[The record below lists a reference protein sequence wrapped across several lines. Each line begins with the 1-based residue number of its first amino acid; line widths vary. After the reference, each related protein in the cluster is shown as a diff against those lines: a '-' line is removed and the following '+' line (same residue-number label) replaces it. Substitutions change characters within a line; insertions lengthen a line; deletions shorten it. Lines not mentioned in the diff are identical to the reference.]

1 MTRPSRDERRNSCA
15 PIPNRSGP
23 GPVDA
28 AVNIRSRGQPVSARH
43 ATGLVLLAV
52 GSWGLLYP
60 AAATVLEVL
69 PPRRFVGFR
78 FLIGGL
84 LLIGLFV
91 IRRRLR
97 PAAPQGVST
106 SQLESETHAA
116 PLDQPRRSAAACLAR
131 EAALGLLGYG
141 VYQILWIEG
150 LHKVGPS
157 NASILIS
164 TSPLFGVVISR
175 ARGEQVRV
183 AGWAGLLVGL
193 LGVWLV
199 AGRPGMTASGGSSA
213 SSLGTILSICAAA
226 TWAAFVELQR
236 RFTSAEPL
244 RATALGMLAGALVIL
259 ALPEADPRRIHV
271 ELEPLH
277 VVCFSFAA
285 IAGAAAFVWWSRGV
299 RTLGVARAM
308 PFMYGIPV
316 VAMCASALLIG
327 ERLEITQLVGCAC
340 VTLGV
345 WAGIR
350 GARTT
355 RDARVGSKG
364 SVAACHTSS

>member
-1 MTRPSRDERRNSCA
+1 VAVNLRA
-15 PIPNRSGP
+15 SGP
-23 GPVDA
+23 
-28 AVNIRSRGQPVSARH
+28 PVSARH

-52 GSWGLLYP
+52 GSWGLVYP
-60 AAATVLEVL
+60 AAATVLQVL
-69 PPRRFVGFR
+69 PPRRFVGLR
-78 FLIGGL
+78 FLAGGL
-84 LLIGLFV
+84 LLIGLFA
-91 IRRRLR
+91 IHQRLR
-97 PAAPQGVST
+97 PAARHAVSP
-106 SQLESETHAA
+106 SQLDGGPHAA
-116 PLDQPRRSAAACLAR
+116 PLDRPRRSGTTSLLR

-183 AGWAGLLVGL
+183 AGWAGLLAGL

-199 AGRPGMTASGGSSA
+199 AGHPGMTAAGGSSA
-213 SSLGTILSICAAA
+213 SSLGAMLSIGAAA

-244 RATALGMLAGALVIL
+244 RATALGMLAGALMIL
-259 ALPEADPRRIHV
+259 ALTEADPRRTHA
-271 ELEPLH
+271 LLAPLH
-277 VVCFSFAA
+277 VVCFGFAA

-327 ERLEITQLVGCAC
+327 ERIEITQLVGCAC
-340 VTLGV
+340 VMLGV
-345 WAGIR
+345 WVGIR
-350 GARTT
+350 
-355 RDARVGSKG
+355 
-364 SVAACHTSS
+364 AAPDRRA